1 MKVLLLSAYD
11 VASHRYWRKG
21 LVRYLDSIDW
31 HLLCLP
37 ARHFNWRIR
46 GNPLSWA
53 LSEQEV
59 LSQHYDA
66 IVATSMVDL
75 TTLKGLVPTLAN
87 TPSIVYFHENQ
98 FAYPPSPHQ
107 QQRIEPQMVTL
118 YSGLAAKQL
127 VFNSAYNRTTYLIG
141 IEKLLRKMPDH
152 VPKGIAD
159 QLSSKSQVIPVPIEL
174 SRSTKPTT
182 FSTPLTLVWNHR
194 WEYDKGPE
202 RLYSALSLLKSRD
215 VDFRIHIIGQQ
226 FRQSP
231 EIFEQLQNNF
241 SEHIGEFGYV
251 EVHKKYL
258 RILSESDLVISTA
271 IHEFQGLAVM
281 EAVASGCIPVVPD
294 RLSYPEFFDSQ
305 YCYPSQL
312 DNIDSEATGLCD
324 KIEYWLNRLL
334 IEQQIEAPNVSAI
347 SWESLIDQYRDILT
361 LTVTN
366 SASK

>member
-1 MKVLLLSAYD
+1 
-11 VASHRYWRKG
+11 HKG
-21 LVRYLDSIDW
+21 LVRHLNSIDW

-53 LSEQEV
+53 ISEQEV

-75 TTLKGLVPTLAN
+75 ATLKGLIPTLAN

-98 FAYPPSPHQ
+98 FAYPQSPHQ

-118 YSGLAAKQL
+118 YSGLAAQQL
-127 VFNSAYNRTTYLIG
+127 VFNSEYNQTTYLNG
-141 IEKLLRKMPDH
+141 IEQLLAKMPDR
-152 VPKGIAD
+152 VPKGIVD

-174 SRSTKPTT
+174 PRSSKPST
-182 FSTPLTLVWNHR
+182 FSTPVTLVWNHR

-202 RLYSALSLLKSRD
+202 RLYTALSLLKSRGM
-215 VDFRIHIIGQQ
+215 DFRIHIIGQQ
-226 FRQSP
+226 FRKSP
-231 EIFEQLQNNF
+231 EIFVQLHNSF
-241 SEHIGEFGYV
+241 SEHIGEFGYIAN
-251 EVHKKYL
+251 HKEYL
-258 RILSESDLVISTA
+258 RILSKSDLVISTA

-294 RLSYPEFFDSQ
+294 RLSYPEFFDVQ

-312 DNIDSEATGLCD
+312 DNLDSEAAGLCD

-347 SWESLIDQYRDILT
+347 SWESLIDQYRDSLT
-361 LTVTN
+361 QTVAD
-366 SASK
+366 SVSK